1 MPKKHSRKH
10 SKKHSRK
17 HSKKHSRKH
26 SKKHSRKHSKK
37 HSRKGS
43 KKHSRKGSK
52 KHSKKRS
59 MRNYAPS
66 FLDDCYNQED
76 PITGNTLSDLPVIF
90 RNNLTRLP
98 EGNKYHCFETGPL
111 LKWVK
116 KHQTNPIT
124 RKQLTKPEI
133 NFITQRFS
141 DITEQLIY
149 NMATLLDDLLDHR
162 ESKKHYNDLFDD
174 NVWHEYIDMLYE
186 DKVKSSFV
194 KLLYNDAKLSYKHAL
209 DEKSSLW
216 TNLDN
221 YNRYAKNSYETAKL
235 LDKAIKESIGFPVS
249 EPTQWEPKTS
259 RFF

>member
-10 SKKHSRK
+10 SRK
-17 HSKKHSRKH
+17 GSKKHSRKG
-26 SKKHSRKHSKK
+26 SKK

-66 FLDDCYNQED
+66 LLDDCYNQED
-76 PITGNTLSDLPVIF
+76 PITGNTLSDLPDLF

-116 KHQTNPIT
+116 KNQTNPVT
-124 RKQLTKPEI
+124 RKQLTKSEI
-133 NFITQRFS
+133 NFINQRFTE
-141 DITEQLIY
+141 ITEKLIY
-149 NMATLLDDLLDHR
+149 NISILMDDLLDHS
-162 ESKKHYNDLFDD
+162 ESKKHYNELFDD
-174 NVWHEYIDMLYE
+174 NVWHEYINMLYE
-186 DKVKSSFV
+186 DKAQITMVKF
-194 KLLYNDAKLSYKHAL
+194 LYNDAKLSYQAAL
-209 DEKSSLW
+209 EEKSSLW
-216 TNLDN
+216 TNL
-221 YNRYAKNSYETAKL
+221 NSYNLRAQTAYNSLVLLETR
-235 LDKAIKESIGFPVS
+235 IKQIIGLPIS